1 MNKRTRSKTSPPAKA
16 KRKPIRRN
24 IYSTKLTTEICAC
37 IASGKSL
44 RAVCRA
50 RKMPHPST
58 VFLWLGKYPD
68 FREQYRLA
76 MEQRAFAIIEE
87 ALQIADDSSRDYEQ
101 GSRAANVEHI
111 QRTKLRVAARQ
122 WAFSG
127 LRPKKYGVP
136 WSDNSSDAAV
146 GAGEQVI
153 RWANT
158 ETEATA
164 DPAEKMPEPLGV
176 PEETSGKS

>member
-1 MNKRTRSKTSPPAKA
+1 MSKAIRKKAAPPAKA
-16 KRKPIRRN
+16 KRKPGRRN
-24 IYSTKLTTEICAC
+24 IYSSKLTTEICAG

-44 RAVCRA
+44 RAVCSPT
-50 RKMPHPST
+50 KMPAAGT
-58 VFLWLGKYPD
+58 VCRWLAKYPD

-87 ALQIADDSSRDYEQ
+87 ALQIADDASRDYEQ

-122 WAFSG
+122 FAFAS
-127 LRPKKYGVP
+127 LRPKKYGFP
-136 WSDNSSDAAV
+136 WDENTSGAA
-146 GAGEQVI
+146 GAREQVI

-164 DPAEKMPEPLGV
+164 DPAEKTPERLGA
-176 PEETSGKS
+176 PAGTSGRS